1 MSRLE
6 AERKRV
12 RAGGRSER
20 IRRQVAQ
27 ATLDLLGEGR
37 ADLGPA
43 EVAARAGISR
53 ATLHRWWPAKA
64 DLVREA
70 LAEHTRRLD
79 PPDTG
84 SWEGDL
90 RALVA
95 QLAAFFADPVEVSQN
110 AIMASGRHPDY
121 DALVFEHYGPLF
133 AAWRAVVER
142 GRARGDVRADVD
154 PDVVVAMVTSPL
166 LVGPLVMHHTPAP
179 DELDRMVDFVL
190 AATAPR

>member
-1 MSRLE
+1 MRG
-6 AERKRV
+6 RV

-20 IRRQVAQ
+20 VRRRVAE
-27 ATLDLLGEGR
+27 ATLGLLGEGR
-37 ADLGPA
+37 ADFGPA
-43 EVAARAGISR
+43 EVAARAGVSR
-53 ATLHRWWPAKA
+53 ATLHRWWPTKA

-70 LAEHTRRLD
+70 LTQHTGRLD

-121 DALVFEHYGPLF
+121 DALVLEHYGPRF

-142 GRARGDVRADVD
+142 GRARGEVRPDLD
-154 PDVVVAMVTSPL
+154 PDLVVAMLASPL
-166 LVGPLVMHHTPAP
+166 LVGPLVLHHTPDPA
-179 DELDRMVDFVL
+179 DLDRIADFVL
-190 AATAPR
+190 AATVPR

>member
-1 MSRLE
+1 M
-6 AERKRV
+6 

-20 IRRQVAQ
+20 IRQQVAQ

-37 ADLGPA
+37 ADFGPA
-43 EVAARAGISR
+43 EVATRARVSR
-53 ATLHRWWPAKA
+53 ATLHRGWPTRA

-70 LAEHTRRLD
+70 LTEHTRRLD

-190 AATAPR
+190 AATVPR